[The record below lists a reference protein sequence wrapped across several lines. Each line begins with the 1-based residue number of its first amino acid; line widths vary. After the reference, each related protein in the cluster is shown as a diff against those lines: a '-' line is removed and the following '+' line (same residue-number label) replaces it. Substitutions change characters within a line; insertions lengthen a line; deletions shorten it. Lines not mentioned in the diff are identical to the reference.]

1 MIEPTY
7 ATFEQSKFFKEK
19 GFDNVC
25 SNYYHIRGK
34 LMNLENGDT
43 GEWEC
48 DAPEQWQVVE
58 WLRVNHNIEMWVAP
72 FIYEGFFE
80 TPRTYSYFIYS
91 EAGWENDGVDFESPQ
106 EAYSAAF
113 DYIKNNNLI

>member
-7 ATFEQSKFFKEK
+7 ATFEQSKWLKEK

-58 WLRVNHNIEMWVAP
+58 WLRVEKGIWISVDML
-72 FIYEGFFE
+72 YEETQTGFWYCIRQSKHDDIDIQSDE
-80 TPRTYSYFIYS
+80 Y
-91 EAGWENDGVDFESPQ
+91 NSPQ
-106 EAYSAAF
+106 EAYLAAF

>member
-7 ATFEQSKFFKEK
+7 ATFEQAKWLKEK

-48 DAPEQWQVVE
+48 DSPEQWQVVE
-58 WLRVNHNIEMWVAP
+58 WLRVEKGIWVSVLS
-72 FIYEGFFE
+72 
-80 TPRTYSYFIYS
+80 TPDLSMFYFAITTKRSKNRIS
-91 EAGWENDGVDFESPQ
+91 ENYNSPQ
-106 EAYSAAF
+106 EAYSVAF
-113 DYIKNNNLI
+113 DYIKDNDLI